1 MDNNYTWVK
10 THKGIVQYLSD
21 KENSQQ
27 ELIDLLKSVGITPFN
42 DKSKEGEHDIELK
55 EIDPFTFF
63 CYIHKYGAKRA
74 LGFLKQIAE
83 LLGLEKPTTV
93 NGIPSAQP
101 QRVWLFPPEYM
112 RVNNEVPRLWNLF
125 KKELKGDVDNDT
137 FADVLNIKNVGRAKL
152 TEALFYI
159 KPEKYLPIN
168 GPTKPYIK
176 EELGIDVEFTTYS
189 EYFELLEK
197 IRGKTD
203 MPFYELSHEAWKWNS
218 ERKETATQVDEPA
231 PEYNAIRSMIE
242 DYKKHIAETHLK
254 DEEYKWELV
263 EKYKGRPNLEVKDLL
278 EELKGIKY
286 DNLMYAMGKAVLY
299 RLAKDKTEE
308 FRELLTQLFDETRDL
323 TERVKLFNKQSLK
336 LYRDLESKLGHHQD
350 ERSIST
356 YLTFRYPE
364 IYTFYK
370 YSYYNFYCELLGVD
384 KAKKNERYTHY
395 LSLIDELIE
404 QYIVPD
410 VELIEQ
416 VKSYLPEYYDGK
428 NHKLL
433 AQDILFQM
441 ERRNAKEDY
450 WVFQGNPDKYDFE
463 TAFKEDDIH
472 AWTVSSHKASIKE
485 GDKVIIWI
493 TGNKAGCYALADV
506 VSDPM
511 DRESFADSDLWKEE
525 DTSELKAAINITH
538 NLANNPILKDEVDK
552 IKDLANLKVGSQG
565 TNFSATEK
573 EYNALLELAMKRE
586 EDKRYWLYSPGE
598 QAKNWEE
605 FYNDG
610 IMGLGWDKLDDLKKY
625 KSKDEIKEALDE
637 AYGGDG
643 SKKNDTTANDEFANV
658 TQVGDVVIV
667 KKGLYELL
675 GYGVVTSDY
684 IYDATREEYKHVRK
698 VKWELKG
705 NWNVGFQM
713 VTKTLTDITPYETE
727 DPNYNWYYERL
738 IGIMKGE
745 NGTDIDIK
753 TTHPLNTIFY
763 GPPGTGKT
771 YNTVLRAA
779 EIVEGRKIETYD
791 EALQIF
797 KEKLHNEIEFIT
809 FHQNYSYEDFIQGLR
824 PDIGNEKE
832 LTFEKKD
839 GVFKVIAD
847 RALKNHLNA
856 DDKKEV
862 KKNYVIIIDEI
873 NRANIS
879 RVFGELITLIEPDKR
894 SHGEIPLATKLP
906 SGDTFMVPS
915 NLYIIGTMNT
925 ADKSIALLDI
935 ALRRR
940 FVFEAMYP
948 KYTVDGL
955 TIHDEAILR
964 SLNESIIADKGHDFQ
979 IGHSF
984 FMTSREDAYD
994 LEKRMNRRVIPLLL
1008 EYFMNDGKA
1017 VSQIVNK
1024 ALVNTKYE
1032 LDDKLWPLEI
1042 GERRE

>member
-125 KKELKGDVDNDT
+125 KKELKADVDNDT
-137 FADVLNIKNVGRAKL
+137 FADVLKIKNVGRAKL

-218 ERKETATQVDEPA
+218 ERTETATQVDEPA

-299 RLAKDKTEE
+299 RLAKDRTEE
-308 FRELLTQLFDETRDL
+308 LRELLTQLFDETRDL
-323 TERVKLFNKQSLK
+323 TERVKQFNKQSLK

-441 ERRNAKEDY
+441 ERRNAKENY

-463 TAFKEDDIH
+463 AAFKEDDIH
-472 AWTVSSHKASIKE
+472 AWTVTSHKASIKE

-552 IKDLANLKVGSQG
+552 IKDLANLKVGNQG
-565 TNFSATEK
+565 TNFSATK
-573 EYNALLELAMKRE
+573 DEYEAILELIIK
-586 EDKRYWLYSPGE
+586 EDKR
-598 QAKNWEE
+598 KR
-605 FYNDG
+605 
-610 IMGLGWDKLDDLKKY
+610 IKKM
-625 KSKDEIKEALDE
+625 
-637 AYGGDG
+637 
-643 SKKNDTTANDEFANV
+643 N
-658 TQVGDVVIV
+658 
-667 KKGLYELL
+667 
-675 GYGVVTSDY
+675 
-684 IYDATREEYKHVRK
+684 
-698 VKWELKG
+698 
-705 NWNVGFQM
+705 
-713 VTKTLTDITPYETE
+713 
-727 DPNYNWYYERL
+727 
-738 IGIMKGE
+738 
-745 NGTDIDIK
+745 
-753 TTHPLNTIFY
+753 HPLNTIFY

-832 LTFEKKD
+832 LTFHKKD
-839 GVFKVIAD
+839 GVFKVIAEK
-847 RALKNHLNA
+847 ALENHLNA

-1024 ALVNTKYE
+1024 ALVNTKYV